1 MHNLLPLS
9 QMLQEVGTQLK
20 IYFAYPTIMYSTLF
34 EYNNGALSLAI
45 SPRKNPRT
53 YHIAVKYHFFRE
65 HVGEGKWI
73 MVQRVEYKEQN
84 AGAFTKGLP
93 AETFQYIRNLL
104 AGW

>member
-1 MHNLLPLS
+1 
-9 QMLQEVGTQLK
+9 
-20 IYFAYPTIMYSTLF
+20 MYSTLF